1 MMIVM
6 TENIEPHVCL
16 LHVHSTLAAM
26 TVGFTSMSYTARE
39 TKRQA
44 TVCVYVINPP
54 NGGALQNFSVALLP
68 ARGVFLQKNKFLL
81 RICKSDTAS
90 VSVVCLSRSPEND
103 IIRETQR
110 CQLLEA

>member
-39 TKRQA
+39 TEGQA
-44 TVCVYVINPP
+44 TVCVDVINPP
-54 NGGALQNFSVALLP
+54 VGGALQPFIVALLP
-68 ARGVFLQKNKFLL
+68 EIGVFYCRKIHIFL
-81 RICKSDTAS
+81 R
-90 VSVVCLSRSPEND
+90 N
-103 IIRETQR
+103 
-110 CQLLEA
+110 